1 MGVGVKH
8 GVGVALFLESSL
20 SPFSCSL
27 QWSLTSVVVG
37 WFRRDL
43 RVGRVPRGPES
54 GHRVVGHGR
63 LVLLLLP
70 LLLLDLLLKLLCPL
84 GSEPVPDLLKL
95 LVSLLLLRFRLFLLP
110 LLLTPLLLTSCLSVN
125 L

>member
-20 SPFSCSL
+20 SPFSCAL

-37 WFRRDL
+37 WFRRDI

-70 LLLLDLLLKLLCPL
+70 LLLLDLLVKLLCPL
-84 GSEPVPDLLKL
+84 GSEPVPDLLEL
-95 LVSLLLLRFRLFLLP
+95 LVGLLLLRPFRGG
-110 LLLTPLLLTSCLSVN
+110 
-125 L
+125 